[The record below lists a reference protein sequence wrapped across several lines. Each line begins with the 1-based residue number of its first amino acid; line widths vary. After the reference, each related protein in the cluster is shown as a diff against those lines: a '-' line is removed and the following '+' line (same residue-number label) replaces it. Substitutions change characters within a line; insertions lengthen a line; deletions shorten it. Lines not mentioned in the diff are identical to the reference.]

1 LQLGLLQEAEVLLN
15 QVPESEPEGYLVAQM
30 LSCRYTS
37 MDSLSEIAFFGS
49 HKSIDA
55 LDLASS

>member
-1 LQLGLLQEAEVLLN
+1 VLDTNRLITEAAGYLQLGLLQEAEVLLN

-37 MDSLSEIAFFGS
+37 MDSLS
-49 HKSIDA
+49 D
-55 LDLASS
+55 